1 MASQVIYEK
10 VVRHNLPSAFVT
22 SLERV
27 DRFVIGAVLV
37 RHRKPGWYHP
47 NSLDFTLVPLQSLF
61 SNSEQQDFSFQIK
74 TDTLLTGEAVTKE
87 KSINF
92 NLSLDADVSC
102 NL

>member
-27 DRFVIGAVLV
+27 NRFVIGAVLV
-37 RHRKPGWYHP
+37 RHRKPRWYDRKC
-47 NSLDFTLVPLQSLF
+47 LDFTSAPLQSLF
-61 SNSEQQDFSFQIK
+61 SNSEQQGFSLQTE
-74 TDTLLTGEAVTKE
+74 TDTLLTGETESKE
-87 KSINF
+87 KSLNIN
-92 NLSLDADVSC
+92 LGLDADVSN